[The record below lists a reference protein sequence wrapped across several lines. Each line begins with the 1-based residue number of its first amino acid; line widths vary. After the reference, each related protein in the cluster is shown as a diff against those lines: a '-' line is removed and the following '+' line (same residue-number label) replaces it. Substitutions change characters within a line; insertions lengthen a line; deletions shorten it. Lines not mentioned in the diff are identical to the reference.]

1 MANIIDALQRTISI
15 DQPPRRVISLI
26 PSITEALFDLGLGD
40 AVAGVTI
47 FCSHPEESVQLKPKV
62 GGQKNPDFEKIR
74 ALNPDLIIANVE
86 ENKPEHIEELCRL
99 YPVFVTYPRKFID
112 TKKLLEDIG
121 TIFNKDV
128 QAYVHSIENDFAEL
142 QRAHLMKLKTLYL
155 IWRQPWMSVNRDTFI
170 HDVLQ
175 LHGMEN
181 VCADATDRYPT
192 ITMETIERLDPD
204 VIILPDEPF
213 RFREKHLKDFAHLS
227 VGAVQRQQIFLID
240 GTYFCWYGTRTARA
254 SAYIYQNILNKVH
267 VCA

>member
-1 MANIIDALQRTISI
+1 MLCNREISF
-15 DQPPRRVISLI
+15 DEPPKRVISLI
-26 PSITEALFDLGLGD
+26 PSITEALFELGLGD
-40 AVAGVTI
+40 AVAGVTK
-47 FCSHPEESVQLKPKV
+47 FCNHPAESVKVKAKV

-74 ALNPDLIIANVE
+74 ELNPDLIIANVE

-99 YPVFVTYPRKFID
+99 YPVFVTYPKKFID

-121 TIFNKDV
+121 TIFNVDV
-128 QAYVHSIENDFAEL
+128 RPYVRSIENDFAGL
-142 QRAHLMKLKTLYL
+142 QRAHLPKLKTLYL
-155 IWRQPWMSVNRDTFI
+155 IWRQPWMSVNSDTFI

-181 VCADATDRYPT
+181 VCAIASDRYPT
-192 ITMETIERLDPD
+192 ITIETIESLNPD

-213 RFREKHLKDFAHLS
+213 RFREKHLRDFEHLP
-227 VGAVQRQQIFLID
+227 VTAVQRQQIFLVD

-267 VCA
+267 VCV